1 MYIVVQGEKDN
12 DKSAM
17 YYVRRWWKMEQGK
30 SIKST
35 EGGRFST

>member
-1 MYIVVQGEKDN
+1 MISQPCTMLEDGK
-12 DKSAM
+12 
-17 YYVRRWWKMEQGK
+17 KMEQGK